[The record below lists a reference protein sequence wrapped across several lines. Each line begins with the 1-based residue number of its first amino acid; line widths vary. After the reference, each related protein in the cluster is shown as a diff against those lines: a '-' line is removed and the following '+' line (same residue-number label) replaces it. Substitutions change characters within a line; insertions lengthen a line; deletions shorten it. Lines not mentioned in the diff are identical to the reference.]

1 MKNPPILEITI
12 GGSNS
17 FNKKKY
23 KLFCY
28 ICNKIE
34 KM

>member
-17 FNKKKY
+17 FNKKY